1 MLGAVPCVIIGE
13 MEFLTVGKI
22 GDAVCKVLSEAVK
35 VRIASA
41 FFLPGKDTLELLNAT
56 KNLTLVISEEFTV
69 NNPEKLEALTSAVT
83 RSVPT
88 DSKDGKL
95 HAKVFL
101 AEMPGGSDWV
111 LVGSANLT
119 DQGLFFNQEA
129 CILLSSLETG
139 DRKAIADI
147 KDWFAK
153 LYARSR
159 AIDMKQAKAIWA
171 AHGGQQRMPK
181 LKVPAPAPGYYAL
194 KTTSGGSGGKEHW
207 GMFEEDSAVAIGWE
221 DVAGDPSKLSE
232 TALRKALVTG
242 YPHFTKSAE
251 DFAFNTFR
259 KFIDMPNDSIV
270 MVCRGYAP
278 NQVRTPVRI
287 YAFAR
292 VVGSFYVDTGAS
304 PEWRFKRKVVFQ
316 PVEQTLSANVLKALL
331 SKDSFMQT
339 MHNLD
344 QGSVEAVASELG
356 IEIEV

>member
-1 MLGAVPCVIIGE
+1 M
-13 MEFLTVGKI
+13 
-22 GDAVCKVLSEAVK
+22 
-35 VRIASA
+35 
-41 FFLPGKDTLELLNAT
+41 NAT

-171 AHGGQQRMPK
+171 AHGGQKRMPK

-221 DVAGDPSKLSE
+221 GEGGFDIICASVILDNDRRSRVARIWSKNWDE
-232 TALRKALVTG
+232 RWTV
-242 YPHFTKSAE
+242 
-251 DFAFNTFR
+251 
-259 KFIDMPNDSIV
+259 PN
-270 MVCRGYAP
+270 P
-278 NQVRTPVRI
+278 NQDDEGN
-287 YAFAR
+287 R
-292 VVGSFYVDTGAS
+292 VA
-304 PEWRFKRKVVFQ
+304 Q
-316 PVEQTLSANVLKALL
+316 LSA
-331 SKDSFMQT
+331 
-339 MHNLD
+339 
-344 QGSVEAVASELG
+344 LG
-356 IEIEV
+356 HDLWSRICGTLFL